1 MTGIDD
7 QTPSVAATELEIEEA
22 RRYVRRKRIF
32 YMLLGIWI
40 ALSLMW
46 FAIDM
51 LEGGE
56 GTWFWPMLGTGTAV
70 AITGVVLLGEADS
83 WASNGSAGRS
93 TSISAAEERT
103 RAVTSISGERH
114 VASMAVLTRSSR
126 SASSVAI
133 RVSDDP

>member
-51 LEGGE
+51 LEGGKVP
-56 GTWFWPMLGTGTAV
+56 GSTGPCSAP
-70 AITGVVLLGEADS
+70 
-83 WASNGSAGRS
+83 AS
-93 TSISAAEERT
+93 
-103 RAVTSISGERH
+103 
-114 VASMAVLTRSSR
+114 
-126 SASSVAI
+126 
-133 RVSDDP
+133 P